1 MKQRKKRLSFIFT
14 LLVAVA
20 MVISACGGGGSGNNG
35 GSENNGGSGNNGG
48 SPSTESPSSNS
59 STGGGDDGSSDLA
72 PYELSLYYP
81 GTPQKDEKVVEE
93 AINKLLKE
101 KINATLD
108 IIPIEWG
115 AWDDRMNLLIASRE
129 KADIIFTAQWNGHA
143 VNVGKGAFLELGEL
157 LQKHGQGILES
168 LDPAF
173 LEGAKINGKNY
184 GVPTNKELAAAGG
197 IVYDKKIAEELGLDM
212 SSVKTAQD
220 LTPILEKV
228 KQARPDI
235 TPVWTDGALFNAHYF
250 ANYDFLGD
258 ATIPGAILKD
268 MDDTKVMPVEEM
280 DRYKEYV
287 ALARDWYQKGY
298 INKDAATTLQSSAD
312 IWKAKGTF
320 MTVDP
325 MKPGKAEEI
334 ASAAGRSGELEQIV
348 LTAKTVATSETAG
361 SMLAISSTSEDPER
375 AMMFIN
381 LLHTDKELNNL
392 LNFGIE
398 GVHYTRNGEIISPT
412 DKTGDYSPGSA
423 WMFGNQFLNYVWE
436 SEDPE
441 KWNKFREF
449 NQNAHVSPALGFVFN
464 SDPVKSEVGAL
475 ANVIE
480 QYQRALESGSVDPDK
495 VLPEYLNALRAAGL
509 DKVVAEKQRQ
519 FDEFLANK

>member
-1 MKQRKKRLSFIFT
+1 MKQRKKRLGLILT
-14 LLVAVA
+14 LLLAVA
-20 MVISACGGGGSGNNG
+20 MVVSACGGGGSKNSGSG
-35 GSENNGGSGNNGG
+35 GSS
-48 SPSTESPSSNS
+48 
-59 STGGGDDGSSDLA
+59 GSSDSGGGSSSSSSSSGSGGGGGGSDLP

-81 GTPQKDEKVVEE
+81 GTPQKDEKMVEE
-93 AINKLLKE
+93 AINKILKE

-115 AWDDRMNLLIASRE
+115 AWDDRMNLMIASRE

-143 VNVGKGAFLELGEL
+143 VNVGKGAFLELNDL
-157 LQKHGQGILES
+157 LQKHGQGILET

-197 IVYDKKIAEELGLDM
+197 IIYDKTIAQELGLDM
-212 SSVKTAQD
+212 SSVKTVHD

-258 ATIPGAILKD
+258 STIPGAILKD
-268 MDDTKVMPVEEM
+268 LDDTTVMPVEEM

-287 ALARDWYQKGY
+287 ALAREWYQKGY
-298 INKDAATTLQSSAD
+298 INKDAATTQQSSAD
-312 IWKAKGTF
+312 IWRARGTF

-325 MKPGKAEEI
+325 MKPGKAEEV

-412 DKTGDYSPGSA
+412 DRTGDYSPGSA

-475 ANVIE
+475 SNVIE
-480 QYQRALESGSVDPDK
+480 QYQRALESGSVDPEK
-495 VLPEYLNALRAAGL
+495 VLPEYLSALRAAGL
-509 DKVVAEKQRQ
+509 DKVIAEKQRQ
-519 FDEFLANK
+519 FDEFRANK

>member
-1 MKQRKKRLSFIFT
+1 MKQRKKRLSIIFT
-14 LLVAVA
+14 LLIAVA
-20 MVISACGGGGSGNNG
+20 MTISACGGGGGKNSGGSDNGSSGNSG
-35 GSENNGGSGNNGG
+35 GSTTS
-48 SPSTESPSSNS
+48 SPSTSSAS
-59 STGGGDDGSSDLA
+59 GGNGGGSSDLP
-72 PYELSLYYP
+72 PYELTLYYP

-93 AINKLLKE
+93 AINKILKE

-143 VNVGKGAFLELGEL
+143 VNVGKGAFLELGDL
-157 LQKHGQGILES
+157 LQKHGQGILET

-197 IVYDKKIAEELGLDM
+197 IVYDKTIAEDLGLDM
-212 SSVKTAQD
+212 SSVKTPQD

-235 TPVWTDGALFNAHYF
+235 TPVWSNGGMFNSHFF

-258 ATIPGAILKD
+258 GTIPGAILKD
-268 MDDTKVMPVEEM
+268 LDDTTVKPVEEL
-280 DRYKEYV
+280 DRYKEYL
-287 ALARDWYQKGY
+287 ALARDWFQKGY
-298 INKDAATTLQSSAD
+298 INKDATTTLQSSTD
-312 IWKAKGTF
+312 IWQARGTF
-320 MTVDP
+320 LTVEP

-334 ASAAGRSGELEQIV
+334 ASAAGRSGELEQII
-348 LTAKTVATSETAG
+348 LTSKTVATSETAG
-361 SMLAISSTSEDPER
+361 SMLAISSSSEDPDR

-423 WMFGNQFLNYVWE
+423 WQFGNQFLNYVWE

-449 NQNAHVSPALGFVFN
+449 NQNAHVSPGLGFVFN

-480 QYQRALESGSVDPDK
+480 QYQRALETGAVDPDK
-495 VLPEYLNALRAAGL
+495 VLPDYLNALRAAGL

-519 FDEFLANK
+519 FNEFLANK

>member
-1 MKQRKKRLSFIFT
+1 MKLMKQRFGMLFT
-14 LLVAVA
+14 LLLALALVV
-20 MVISACGGGGSGNNG
+20 SACGGGSKSSSSDGGSSGGNG
-35 GSENNGGSGNNGG
+35 GGSNSQAAASGGSDGG
-48 SPSTESPSSNS
+48 SS
-59 STGGGDDGSSDLA
+59 GGSDLA
-72 PYELSLYYP
+72 AYEISLYYP
-81 GTPQKDEKVVEE
+81 GTPQKDEQLVEE
-93 AINKLLKE
+93 EINKLLKE

-108 IIPIEWG
+108 IVPIEWG
-115 AWDDRMNLLIASRE
+115 AWDDRMNLMIASRE

-143 VNVGKGAFLELGEL
+143 INVGKGAFLELNDL
-157 LQKHGQGILES
+157 LEKHGQGILET

-173 LEGAKINGKNY
+173 LEGSKINGKNY

-197 IVYDKKIAEELGLDM
+197 IVYDRVIAEELGLDM
-212 SSVKTAQD
+212 SSVKTPQD
-220 LTPILEKV
+220 LTPILEQV

-235 TPVWTDGALFNAHYF
+235 TPVWTDGSLFNSHFF

-258 ATIPGAILKD
+258 GKIPGAILKD
-268 MDDTKVMPVEEM
+268 MNDTTVMPIEEM
-280 DRYKEYV
+280 DRYKEYLY
-287 ALARDWYQKGY
+287 LARDWYQKGY
-298 INKDAATTLQSSAD
+298 INKDAATTQQSSAD
-312 IWKAKGTF
+312 IWRARAAF

-325 MKPGKAEEI
+325 MKPGKAEEL
-334 ASAAGRSGELEQIV
+334 ASAAGRSGELEQII

-361 SMLAISSTSEDPER
+361 SMLAISTTSEDPER

-412 DKTGDYSPGSA
+412 DRTGDYSPGSA

-441 KWNKFREF
+441 KWDKFREF

-464 SDPVKSEVGAL
+464 SDPVQSEVGAL
-475 ANVIE
+475 TNVIE

-509 DKVVAEKQRQ
+509 DKVIQEKQRQ

>member
-1 MKQRKKRLSFIFT
+1 MKQRKKRLHLLIA
-14 LLVAVA
+14 LLVAAA
-20 MVISACGGGGSGNNG
+20 MVISACGGGGDKNNG
-35 GSENNGGSGNNGG
+35 SDGGGSGGG
-48 SPSTESPSSNS
+48 SSSS
-59 STGGGDDGSSDLA
+59 SSSSSGSGGGSDLP
-72 PYELSLYYP
+72 PYELTLYYP
-81 GTPQKDEKVVEE
+81 GTPQKDERMVEE
-93 AINKLLKE
+93 AINKILIE

-115 AWDDRMNLLIASRE
+115 AWDDRMNLMIASRE

-143 VNVGKGAFLELGEL
+143 VNVGKGAFLELNDL
-157 LQKHGQGILES
+157 LQSHGQGILET

-197 IVYDKKIAEELGLDM
+197 IIYDKKIAEELGLDM
-212 SSVKTAQD
+212 SSVKTVHD

-235 TPVWTDGALFNAHYF
+235 TPVWTDGALFNSHYF

-268 MDDTKVMPVEEM
+268 MDDTTVMPVEEM
-280 DRYKEYV
+280 DRYREYI

-298 INKDAATTLQSSAD
+298 INKDAATTQQSSVDVWRAR
-312 IWKAKGTF
+312 GTF

-325 MKPGKAEEI
+325 MKPGKAEEV
-334 ASAAGRSGELEQIV
+334 ASAAGRSGELEQII

-361 SMLAISSTSEDPER
+361 SMLAISSTSEDPAR

-398 GVHYTRNGEIISPT
+398 GVHYTRSGEIISPT

-480 QYQRALESGSVDPDK
+480 QYQRALESGSVDPEK
-495 VLPEYLNALRAAGL
+495 VLPEYLSALRAAGL
-509 DKVVAEKQRQ
+509 DKVIAEKQRQ
-519 FDEFLANK
+519 FDEFLAARK

>member
-1 MKQRKKRLSFIFT
+1 MKQRKKRLSVILA

-20 MVISACGGGGSGNNG
+20 MVISACGGGGGSGNGSAGG
-35 GSENNGGSGNNGG
+35 GSGGNGGSGSSGDASGG
-48 SPSTESPSSNS
+48 STSSS
-59 STGGGDDGSSDLA
+59 SGGSSSDLP

-93 AINKLLKE
+93 AINKILKE

-108 IIPIEWG
+108 IVPIEWG
-115 AWDDRMNLLIASRE
+115 AWDDRMNLMIASRE

-143 VNVGKGAFLELGEL
+143 VNVGKGAFLELGDL
-157 LQKHGQGILES
+157 LQKHGQGILET

-212 SSVKTAQD
+212 SSVKTPQD

-235 TPVWTDGALFNAHYF
+235 TPVWTNGGLFNSHFF

-258 ATIPGAILKD
+258 GTIPGAILKD
-268 MDDTKVMPVEEM
+268 FDDTTVRPVEEM
-280 DRYKEYV
+280 DRYKDY
-287 ALARDWYQKGY
+287 LAIAREWHQKGY
-298 INKDAATTLQSSAD
+298 INKDAATTLQSSSD
-312 IWKAKGTF
+312 IWQARGTF
-320 MTVDP
+320 LTVEP

-334 ASAAGRSGELEQIV
+334 AAAAGRSGELEQIIM
-348 LTAKTVATSETAG
+348 TAKTVATSETAG

-412 DKTGDYSPGSA
+412 DRTGDYSPGSA
-423 WMFGNQFLNYVWE
+423 WMFGSQFLNYIWD

-449 NQNAHVSPALGFVFN
+449 NQNAHVSPGLGFVFN

-480 QYQRALESGSVDPDK
+480 QYQRALETGSVDPDK
-495 VLPEYLNALRAAGL
+495 VLPEYLGALKAAGL

-519 FDEFLANK
+519 FDEFLASK